1 MLLLPVRAEPR
12 WWRPLAVAVA
22 SSEGEVD
29 PTTLRI
35 VAGHLVEDTGECNC
49 AGTDL
54 GVGHERE
61 CGLWPLMTVVELAG
75 LISGPDPEGVGEVT
89 TNGLAI
95 YGRITSQDGSEVR
108 VQQSA
113 VNGCARV
120 YGVVHVDVDGARK
133 LRKALDA
140 FIHDATA
147 RGQSDV
153 SN

>member
-1 MLLLPVRAEPR
+1 MTT
-12 WWRPLAVAVA
+12 
-22 SSEGEVD
+22 SID
-29 PTTLRI
+29 PTALRI

-61 CGLWPLMTVVELAG
+61 CGLWPLMTVGELAG

-89 TNGLAI
+89 ANGLTV
-95 YGRITSQDGSEVR
+95 YGRIANPEGTDMR

-113 VNGCARV
+113 VDGCARV
-120 YGVVHVDVDGARK
+120 YGVVHVDVEGARK

-140 FIHDATA
+140 FIHDVTA

-153 SN
+153 DGS

>member
-1 MLLLPVRAEPR
+1 MTKPTPEQ
-12 WWRPLAVAVA
+12 

-29 PTTLRI
+29 PTALRI

-54 GVGHERE
+54 GVSHERE
-61 CGLWPLMTVVELAG
+61 CGLWPLMTVGELAG
-75 LISGPDPEGVGEVT
+75 LISGTDPEGVGEVT
-89 TNGLAI
+89 TNGLTS
-95 YGRITSQDGSEVR
+95 YGRIASQDGSEVR

>member
-1 MLLLPVRAEPR
+1 MTKPTPEQ
-12 WWRPLAVAVA
+12 

-29 PTTLRI
+29 PTALRI

-49 AGTDL
+49 SGPDVGTQ
-54 GVGHERE
+54 HEQG

-75 LISGPDPEGVGEVT
+75 LISGPEPEGVGEVT
-89 TNGLAI
+89 ASGLTV
-95 YGRITSQDGSEVR
+95 YGRITDKDGSKVR
-108 VQQSA
+108 VQQSVA
-113 VNGCARV
+113 NGHVRV
-120 YGVVHVDVDGARK
+120 YGIVHLDVECARK

-153 SN
+153 SRETR

>member
-1 MLLLPVRAEPR
+1 MTT
-12 WWRPLAVAVA
+12 
-22 SSEGEVD
+22 SID
-29 PTTLRI
+29 PTALRI

-61 CGLWPLMTVVELAG
+61 CGLWPLMTVGELAG

-89 TNGLAI
+89 ANGLTI
-95 YGRITSQDGSEVR
+95 YGRIANPDGTEIR
-108 VQQSA
+108 AQQSA
-113 VNGCARV
+113 VDGCARV

-140 FIHDATA
+140 FIHDVTA

-153 SN
+153 DGS